1 MEGNSSLT
9 VSRIDSRQLKITRM
23 PQVKIVDLTRKTGQ
37 ANIQHLK
44 NGREP
49 VSAVY
54 DDPSLTVE
62 DLPYVRKEVLLRTE
76 RAEGIKK

>member
-1 MEGNSSLT
+1 
-9 VSRIDSRQLKITRM
+9 M
-23 PQVKIVDLTRKTGQ
+23 PQVKVVDLTRKTGQ

-54 DDPSLTVE
+54 DDPSLSFE
-62 DLPYVRKEVLLRTE
+62 DFPFVRKEVILRTE
-76 RAEGIKK
+76 RAEGLKKGVDLENPM